1 VGNNLD
7 KNFTLCRTSQFT
19 SADLILWGQGDMP
32 GTKVKKRAGIQSVV
46 IGMGVLDALANLGD
60 ARPLAAIVKAC
71 GLSPSQ
77 THRYLA
83 SLTEAGMVKQDAN
96 GDYDLGPAALTLGL
110 SALAR
115 IDVFKIADEKISAYC
130 AATGSTVLLAALG
143 PVGPTIVRWHMGRPP
158 IVTSL
163 GLGSVLSV
171 LHSATGQIF
180 LAYRPDQELE
190 ALVGAELVQSP
201 TMDADALQRLKD
213 KVRAEGKAEVGGTLI
228 PGLNAKAYPI
238 FDMQG
243 HAILAATLVTAAG
256 RGEQAGCQAARKLR
270 AVCED
275 ISGAVGG
282 RPPANG

>member
-1 VGNNLD
+1 
-7 KNFTLCRTSQFT
+7 
-19 SADLILWGQGDMP
+19 MP
-32 GTKVKKRAGIQSVV
+32 ATAVKKRAGIQSVV
-46 IGMGVLDALANLGD
+46 IGMHVLDTLAVFGGS
-60 ARPLAAIVKAC
+60 RPLAAIVKGC

-96 GDYDLGPAALTLGL
+96 GEYDLGPAALRLGL

-115 IDVFKIADEKISAYC
+115 IDVFRIADEKLSAFC

-143 PVGPTIVRWHMGRPP
+143 PAGPIIVRWHVGRPP

-180 LAYRPDQELE
+180 LAYRPEQETE
-190 ALVGAELVQSP
+190 ALVALEVAQSP
-201 TMDADALQRLKD
+201 TLDAAAVQRVKD
-213 KVRAEGKAEVGGTLI
+213 RVRSDGEAAVGGTLI

-238 FDMQG
+238 FDLQG
-243 HAILAATLVTAAG
+243 HAILSATLVTADG
-256 RGEQAGCQAARKLR
+256 RGEQVGDQSARQLR
-270 AVCED
+270 AVCEE
-275 ISGAVGG
+275 ISLAVGG
-282 RPPANG
+282 HAPEF